1 MGTSLLQ
8 NLRELWRAFGYS
20 MVSLQLAIW
29 GAFFLVELLLLAAVP
44 LSVTALG
51 GVFYGIVAIYT
62 PLALAIVFSPF
73 IWGGIGTTA
82 TLVAQPGGEE
92 GLSAKD
98 ALDKMSDWGKKSLET
113 MLVYLVFFPPIFLV
127 YLAMGGAK
135 GWVNEHLLFVL
146 LLPTLLVFIRIEFPG
161 GRLAFKVIGW
171 SLMLL
176 VIGLLVIG
184 AVNIANRQTIDPAV
198 QEMQA
203 YHDKQASNLKKD
215 QQELVQLLIN
225 KVNETGVASLTP
237 KQLKE
242 WRYFEEQREKQTP
255 AGRATTLATQVV
267 TDVANAKPS
276 DPNWWQTHW
285 YLPASTIAIIV
296 LVLWWFGRT
305 PGTAGATPADAG
317 AHASAGTAA
326 SQRTKWL
333 WRLVVISGAIWC
345 GYSIYTEK
353 GWPGEYIANYGY
365 THQSKLYLKDLK
377 DQKVC
382 DQGLQPGTW
391 HVSFPREIY
400 LAHPSQNG
408 RYDKVG
414 GFYLLHK
421 GEMLRKSF
429 LEDVWVNG
437 VRTGWNEMVT
447 VGPDHCFTVT
457 VNISPEVKAEA
468 VMYGNP
474 QCWDASNQ
482 HTCQSSGI
490 PRTAEV
496 NLMFSQKEPIR

>member
-1 MGTSLLQ
+1 MRMTFGEAAKLVLNQFGIGVLWVQLGLWIGLVLVTMMG
-8 NLRELWRAFGYS
+8 FGS
-20 MVSLQLAIW
+20 IALSAWGFGWVTMV
-29 GAFFLVELLLLAAVP
+29 FLVFYLIFVLGVIYSPITWAGI
-44 LSVTALG
+44 SGTA
-51 GVFYGIVAIYT
+51 IVA
-62 PLALAIVFSPF
+62 
-73 IWGGIGTTA
+73 G
-82 TLVAQPGGEE
+82 QPGGEE
-92 GLSAKD
+92 NLSLNDGINVLKRWAPNIHDKMGLVLVFWVPVWFLYTILFSTKGYVQENAFLFILIPTLIYFAKD
-98 ALDKMSDWGKKSLET
+98 EWPTGK
-113 MLVYLVFFPPIFLV
+113 LVLRIAGYGLVAIAV
-127 YLAMGGAK
+127 YVAGAT
-135 GWVNEHLLFVL
+135 VFS
-146 LLPTLLVFIRIEFPG
+146 TL
-161 GRLAFKVIGW
+161 
-171 SLMLL
+171 
-176 VIGLLVIG
+176 
-184 AVNIANRQTIDPAV
+184 NRVTVDPAV

-255 AGRATTLATQVV
+255 AGRVTTLATQVA

-276 DPNWWQTHW
+276 DPNWWQAHW
-285 YLPASTIAIIV
+285 YLPVLGVGVIIALAILYRLFV
-296 LVLWWFGRT
+296 R
-305 PGTAGATPADAG
+305 TAGGPDAG
-317 AHASAGTAA
+317 AHASAETSAKKGVSLWGIACLAFLGWCAFSYATA
-326 SQRTKWL
+326 T
-333 WRLVVISGAIWC
+333 
-345 GYSIYTEK
+345 

-365 THQSKLYLKDLK
+365 THQTKLYLKNLS

-437 VRTGWNEMVT
+437 VRTGWNETVT

-474 QCWDASNQ
+474 QCWSEHQQSCQAS
-482 HTCQSSGI
+482 GV

-496 NLMFSQKEPIR
+496 NLMFSQKAPIR